1 MSLAV
6 RKAAPVGRDPDDF
19 DAMKKKSRMSR
30 QAPVPVGAYS
40 DDLLEALMPSTYV
53 ATKDGEVVG
62 FVTAHTLTDRVER
75 LEKRVG
81 LQVSRVPKLEGR
93 VLRKDVLKFVN
104 IKVKYTRQGGGIGK
118 RLVRHVLD
126 KVRHKIVDYETPYAG
141 KHVNASCCS
150 AQEYTCLQRA
160 APAGTYDNGATAHRF
175 TFRRD

>member
-19 DAMKKKSRMSR
+19 DAIKKIENEPSVS
-30 QAPVPVGAYS
+30 VGAYS

-104 IKVKYTRQGGGIGK
+104 IKVKCTRQGGGIGK

-141 KHVNASCCS
+141 KHVIASCCS